1 MALDLEVMR
10 YEKGDEE
17 AIATLLT
24 DSFNTFASFGMDGEK
39 WLNYQQIDPG
49 FDLNGAFVAKFEEKI
64 TGHVQLVYR
73 NLKIGES
80 TFISVA
86 GIGNVCVLPEYRH
99 SGIATTILNQVHTY
113 IKEMDLSLAAL
124 LVQYESNAWLL
135 YKKLGYH
142 DVYHIEDVI
151 CELEELKQM
160 TKMSEGS
167 DNITIRKYVKGDEK
181 KLLEVYNSSMV
192 ALAGIQRRD
201 IAYWKK
207 RYIAVLTYDGF
218 FYESFNPD
226 NILIAEEDNT
236 ICGYCV
242 LNTFGEKGYIREFF
256 VSPGREDV
264 VNPLITAAIERLCS
278 IGAKE
283 MVFLNSLGT
292 LYETFRNIAECGNVK
307 ISPHD
312 QFMVKIMDF
321 STLMRAMEHTI
332 LEKVKDVQPISL
344 LFKVGEKQIS
354 VVIEV
359 DKIIFKER
367 FKKYN
372 MCFMLDEESFLKL
385 LFGAISTDELM
396 ESGKIVISPNNEQNR
411 KILRLIFPKKTF
423 HICIGDVW

>member
-1 MALDLEVMR
+1 MLLDLKVMQ

-17 AIATLLT
+17 GIASLLT
-24 DSFNTFASFGMDGEK
+24 EGFNTFASFGMDGEK

-64 TGHVQLVYR
+64 TGHVQLMYR
-73 NLKIGES
+73 DLKIGKS
-80 TFISVA
+80 TFIRVG

-99 SGIATTILNQVHTY
+99 SGIATTILNQVHTH
-113 IKEMDLSLAAL
+113 IKRMGLPLAAL
-124 LVQYESNAWLL
+124 LVQYESNAWSL

-142 DVYHIEDVI
+142 DVYLIEDVI

-160 TKMSEGS
+160 VKVSESS

-181 KLLEVYNSSMV
+181 KLLEIYNSSTV
-192 ALAGIQRRD
+192 SLAGIQRRD

-207 RYIAVLTYDGF
+207 RYISVSTYDGF

-226 NILIAEEDNT
+226 NILIAEGDNT

-256 VSPGREDV
+256 VSLGREDV
-264 VNPLITAAIERLCS
+264 VNTLITAAIERLCS

-283 MVFLNSLGT
+283 VVFLNLLG
-292 LYETFRNIAECGNVK
+292 LIYETFRNIAKCGNVK

-312 QFMVKIMDF
+312 QFMVKIMDLY
-321 STLMRAMEHTI
+321 TLMRAMGHVI
-332 LEKVKDVQPISL
+332 LEKLKDVQPISL

-354 VVIEV
+354 VVVEL

-367 FKKYN
+367 VKKYD

-385 LFGAISTDELM
+385 LFGAISADELM
-396 ESGKIVISPNNEQNR
+396 ESEKIVISPNNEESR